1 MLFLHF
7 FSNKLSTVNELAN
20 VHVWT
25 TSQNVQIVGTF
36 AVIYRF
42 S

>member
-1 MLFLHF
+1 MSGQLH
-7 FSNKLSTVNELAN
+7 K
-20 VHVWT
+20 
-25 TSQNVQIVGTF
+25 NVQIVGTF